1 MLVPRTIPTAT
12 GGVPTAQPS
21 AGRALGEA
29 ITALRRGE
37 PVLIRDHR
45 VGALAVA
52 AEFVTEGTLHRL
64 REISQGPASLVITRR
79 RAVALGLTPR
89 AELFGAMAIPVSFQ
103 LPAAVIR
110 NLGDPAASIGSTHR
124 GSPPSRSLPRARNS
138 PRSFWRSSP
147 RFSPPLSCFAPEDP
161 KPRSW
166 RVQRPRGHPVRSGV
180 QAQCGSRRARS
191 RHRGAS
197 AARRC
202 RNRPPDRLS
211 TARWR

>member
-1 MLVPRTIPTAT
+1 MLEARTIPTAT
-12 GGVPTAQPS
+12 RGVSTAQPS

-89 AELFGAMAIPVSFQ
+89 AELFGATVIPVSFQ
-103 LPAAVIR
+103 LLAAEIR
-110 NLGDPAASIGSTHR
+110 NLADPAASIISGRLH
-124 GSPPSRSLPRARNS
+124 
-138 PRSFWRSSP
+138 SSP
-147 RFSPPLSCFAPEDP
+147 DCSASTSAIPTASASSSPASP
-161 KPRSW
+161 KT
-166 RVQRPRGHPVRSGV
+166 
-180 QAQCGSRRARS
+180 A
-191 RHRGAS
+191 RHR
-197 AARRC
+197 R
-202 RNRPPDRLS
+202 
-211 TARWR
+211 